1 MNNMNHD
8 ERNHLESISSM
19 SLYAAGANSA
29 TIKYSFNIAARYLVG
44 ENLLEMGPA
53 EGVMTELL
61 ATTGKRITMVEG
73 SGKFSADLRQ
83 RFPKAKVV
91 HALFEEFKPEELF
104 DNIILGHVLEHVQN
118 PVDIL
123 ARAKQW
129 LKPGSGR
136 LFAAVPNARSLHR
149 QAAVIM
155 GMLPQEDALNE
166 MDLHHG
172 HRRVFNPETFRNA
185 FYQAGLQIEVFGG
198 YWMKPV
204 SNKQIEDNWSAEML
218 DAFMKLGERYPDIAG
233 EIYIVASNA
242 DFISSR

>member
-1 MNNMNHD
+1 MNHD
-8 ERNHLESISSM
+8 EKNHLESISSV

-29 TIKYSFNIAARYLVG
+29 MIKHSFIIAARYLVG
-44 ENLLEMGPA
+44 DNLLEMGPA

-61 ATTGKRITMVEG
+61 ATTGKRVTVVEG
-73 SGKFSADLRQ
+73 SAKFSADLRL

-91 HALFEEFKPEELF
+91 NALFEEFQPEELF

-118 PVDIL
+118 PVEIL
-123 ARAKQW
+123 TRVKQW
-129 LKPGSGR
+129 LKPNSGR
-136 LFAAVPNARSLHR
+136 VFAAVPNARSLHR

-185 FYQAGLQIEVFGG
+185 FNQAGLQIEVFGG

-204 SNKQIEDNWSAEML
+204 SNKQIEENWSAEML

-233 EIYIVASNA
+233 EIYIVARHGGST
-242 DFISSR
+242 SLR